1 MPEPSSP
8 PPSQQASRS
17 KHKGQNIERKR
28 QTDRESQRVV
38 RERTKKYIS
47 HLENLVDTLQKCQRD
62 ERLQSMAL
70 HCKELHDENERL
82 RSSLTCITRIIRG
95 VEMPEGSESIST
107 RPADQ
112 PLVAQKLRAGSFAYM
127 NGSPHGSASF
137 PKEQAQYHSPMSTDN
152 QGPIPVVPFAHS
164 ASLKIPS
171 PNGSAEHFFPSDHQS
186 ALPSKASGSPA
197 TRISDRAQ
205 SISANGDE
213 STVFAMI
220 NNRLG
225 EADGVKL
232 EIKTDEDADIAIRA
246 VAHGWPL
253 VEQRYEL
260 DPAWGII
267 RQIDQ
272 EIFFCCGPIERL
284 GILRVIRLKLL
295 QQMTT
300 SSNRQQI
307 QALTPPYMHSRP
319 LQEFVE
325 HPRIIDYFVWPEL
338 REFLILNTGKAEA
351 SNQIAA
357 VFVSSLRF
365 LWPFDLGDAW
375 TRNRHTDLYSYSKLF
390 DEYFNDVRTWSLT
403 RDFFELYPSLCG
415 HVPC

>member
-8 PPSQQASRS
+8 PPSQASRS
-17 KHKGQNIERKR
+17 KHKVMNIEKKR

-82 RSSLTCITRIIRG
+82 RSSITCIGRIVRG
-95 VEMPEGSESIST
+95 VEMPEGSESTST

-112 PLVAQKLRAGSFAYM
+112 PLEAQKLRAGSFTYL
-127 NGSPHGSASF
+127 NGSPYGALF
-137 PKEQAQYHSPMSTDN
+137 PKEQTQNPSPMSTHN
-152 QGPIPVVPFAHS
+152 QGPIPVPFVHS
-164 ASLKIPS
+164 TSLKIPS
-171 PNGSAEHFFPSDHQS
+171 PNSPAEHLPSDHQS
-186 ALPSKASGSPA
+186 ALPSKGGSPA
-197 TRISDRAQ
+197 TRISDRSH

-225 EADGVKL
+225 KADGTKL

-246 VAHGWPL
+246 VAYGWPL

-260 DPAWGII
+260 DPAWGIV

-300 SSNRQQI
+300 SNRQEI
-307 QALTPPYMHSRP
+307 QALTPPYMHSSP

-375 TRNRHTDLYSYSKLF
+375 TRNRHTGLYSYSQLF
-390 DEYFNDVRTWSLT
+390 NEYFNDVRSWSLT
-403 RDFFELYPSLCG
+403 QDFFELYPSLCG
-415 HVPC
+415 YVPC

>member
-1 MPEPSSP
+1 MLGPSSP
-8 PPSQQASRS
+8 PPSQASRS
-17 KHKGQNIERKR
+17 KHKVPNIERKR
-28 QTDRESQRVV
+28 QTDRESQRIV

-47 HLENLVDTLQKCQRD
+47 HLENLVETLQKCQRD

-82 RSSLTCITRIIRG
+82 RSSITCITRIIRG
-95 VEMPEGSESIST
+95 VEVPEGPESISP
-107 RPADQ
+107 RPSDQ
-112 PLVAQKLRAGSFAYM
+112 PLESQRLRAGSFTYM
-127 NGSPHGSASF
+127 NRSPPHGASF
-137 PKEQAQYHSPMSTDN
+137 PKEQAQHHSPMLIDT
-152 QGPIPVVPFAHS
+152 QGPIPVPSVPL

-171 PNGSAEHFFPSDHQS
+171 PNGSAENLLPSDDHQS
-186 ALPSKASGSPA
+186 SLLSKGCFRA
-197 TRISDRAQ
+197 TRISDRSQ

-220 NNRLG
+220 NTCLG
-225 EADGVKL
+225 KADGVKL
-232 EIKTDEDADIAIRA
+232 EIKIDEDADIAIRA

-253 VEQRYEL
+253 VEQRYQL

-284 GILRVIRLKLL
+284 GILRIMRLKLL

-300 SSNRQQI
+300 SNRQQI
-307 QALTPPYMHSRP
+307 QALIPPYMHSRP

-338 REFLILNTGKAEA
+338 REFLILNADKTGA

-357 VFVSSLRF
+357 AFVSSLRF

-375 TRNRHTDLYSYSKLF
+375 TRNRHTGLYSYSKLF
-390 DEYFNDVRTWSLT
+390 DEYFNDIRSWSLT
-403 RDFFELYPSLCG
+403 GDFFELYPSLCRY
-415 HVPC
+415 VPC

>member
-62 ERLQSMAL
+62 ERLQSMAQ
-70 HCKELHDENERL
+70 HCKELHDENEML

-95 VEMPEGSESIST
+95 VEMPEGPESIST
-107 RPADQ
+107 QPANQ
-112 PLVAQKLRAGSFAYM
+112 PLEAQKLRAAGSFTYM
-127 NGSPHGSASF
+127 NGSPPHGASF
-137 PKEQAQYHSPMSTDN
+137 LKEQAQNYSPMSTDN
-152 QGPIPVVPFAHS
+152 QGPIPVVPSVHP

-205 SISANGDE
+205 SISIANGDE

-295 QQMTT
+295 Q
-300 SSNRQQI
+300 
-307 QALTPPYMHSRP
+307 
-319 LQEFVE
+319 V
-325 HPRIIDYFVWPEL
+325 
-338 REFLILNTGKAEA
+338 K
-351 SNQIAA
+351 
-357 VFVSSLRF
+357 
-365 LWPFDLGDAW
+365 
-375 TRNRHTDLYSYSKLF
+375 
-390 DEYFNDVRTWSLT
+390 
-403 RDFFELYPSLCG
+403 
-415 HVPC
+415 